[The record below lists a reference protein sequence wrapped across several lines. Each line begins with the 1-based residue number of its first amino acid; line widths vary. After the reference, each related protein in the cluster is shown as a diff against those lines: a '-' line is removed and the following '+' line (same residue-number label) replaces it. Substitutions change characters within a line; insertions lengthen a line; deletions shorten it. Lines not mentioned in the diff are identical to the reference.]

1 MMIKL
6 ILVLIA
12 TGLLAA
18 TLCSSAFAQDYQ
30 PAPEGLHTF
39 LGQLRDLSAARDT
52 YDLEKCIL
60 PYVGMRA
67 YGNSITRMDLAD
79 ARNMDYMREFEFKSE
94 GIVEV
99 QLLKLTDFLFGEF
112 RCFGL
117 LGNQPFTKGIL
128 LTESQRWDDD
138 MPAYYEKAGCD
149 YLAYPLEEYENGDTV
164 YGVDFSP
171 YESQHAI
178 VGIIGERWY
187 LLAIYS
193 YE

>member
-1 MMIKL
+1 MRKL

-12 TGLLAA
+12 TALLAA
-18 TLCSSAFAQDYQ
+18 TFCSSAFAQDYQ

-52 YDLEKCIL
+52 YGLEKCIL
-60 PYVGMRA
+60 PYYGMQA
-67 YGNSITRMDLAD
+67 YGNRITRMDLAD
-79 ARNMDYMREFEFKSE
+79 ARNMDYAREFEFKSE
-94 GIVEV
+94 GLTEV

-117 LGNQPFTKGIL
+117 LGNLPFTKGIL
-128 LTESQRWDDD
+128 LTEEQRWDDD

-164 YGVDFSP
+164 YGVDFYP
-171 YESQHAI
+171 RESQHAI
-178 VGIIGERWY
+178 VGLIGGKWY
-187 LLAIYS
+187 FLAIS
-193 YE
+193 PYE